1 MSPKMIRT
9 IIQLPPDLLKQ
20 VKEKARAET
29 DRTGEQVSI
38 SMVCR
43 KAIKEYLTPQS
54 GGKEDNNA
62 TQR

>member
-1 MSPKMIRT
+1 MPPKMIRT

-43 KAIKEYLTPQS
+43 KAIKEYLTPQP
-54 GGKEDNNA
+54 GGKEE
-62 TQR
+62 